1 MPLAIATARRLPR
14 LLALSTA
21 GLLAASAGAAAAHD
35 RAGGPDTKDVRGVV
49 RAVDSPRFTIDT
61 RRGATMTIGTDG
73 DTRFLLTTPA
83 TIDDADPGVYL
94 GASGKP
100 AADGSLAALRV
111 HIVPGP
117 RPAPDS
123 TRGEAKSEGRAAPN
137 GEGHVFGEV
146 IRRDGS
152 TLLVHTRTGDD
163 RVVTTSERTRF
174 SRTAPGAFSD
184 LVVGRPVQASVR
196 RGDGGIYAERV
207 HVFAAPEQPAKPA
220 PTAAKPATATAPAP
234 APAADAK
241 PVPPAAA
248 TAAPLRPDAVPP
260 VPPGRDPAG
269 PRRPEA
275 RASIDGW
282 VADLAEP
289 NFTIKSRQGA
299 VTVVTSS
306 ATAFMRTVDASLD
319 DAAVGT
325 TVTAFGRRAGD
336 MMAADFIHIRPPFPD
351 GDRPHDG
358 RGAISGRVT
367 ANNPESRSI
376 TVETPDGPVV
386 VRTHDG
392 TRIVRTHPASF
403 ADLARGQAVTVH
415 GEWTATGQLAARG
428 VHIREA
434 GDTRA
439 AYDHKAR

>member
-1 MPLAIATARRLPR
+1 MPLATTTARRLPR

-21 GLLAASAGAAAAHD
+21 GLLAASAGGAVAHD
-35 RAGGPDTKDVRGVV
+35 RAGGDTKDVRGVV

-83 TIDDADPGVYL
+83 TIDDAVPGVYL

-100 AADGSLAALRV
+100 AADGSLAAVRV

-117 RPAPDS
+117 RPAPPE
-123 TRGEAKSEGRAAPN
+123 TERGENKSGGRAAPN
-137 GEGHVFGEV
+137 REGHVFGEV
-146 IRRDGS
+146 VRRDGS
-152 TLLVHTRTGDD
+152 TLLVHTRSGDD

-174 SRTAPGAFSD
+174 VRTAPGAFSD
-184 LVVGRPVQASVR
+184 IAVGRPVHANVR
-196 RGDGGIYAERV
+196 RADGGIYASRV
-207 HVFAAPEQPAKPA
+207 HFYAAPDRPAKPA
-220 PTAAKPATATAPAP
+220 APAAPATAA
-234 APAADAK
+234 APAANPKPAPPAAAADTSVRSVAVS
-241 PVPPAAA
+241 PVPPA
-248 TAAPLRPDAVPP
+248 
-260 VPPGRDPAG
+260 RDPAG

-289 NFTIKSRQGA
+289 NFTMKSRQGA

-306 ATAFMRTVDASLD
+306 ETAFMRTVDASLD

-325 TVTAFGRRAGD
+325 TVTAFGRRVEG
-336 MMAADFIHIRPPFPD
+336 MMAADFIHIRPSFPD

-367 ANNPESRSI
+367 ANHPESRSI

-386 VRTHDG
+386 VRAHDG
-392 TRIVRTHPASF
+392 TRIVRTYAASF
-403 ADLARGQAVTVH
+403 ADLARGQAVTVN

-434 GDTRA
+434 GDERT
-439 AYDHKAR
+439 AYDGKAR